1 MRKVE
6 HRLRLDLLRG
16 GNQGYIRVKRGENG
30 ARRLAIALY
39 MHSVPYMA
47 DAGTTA
53 VFRAIKPDNKKLFNS
68 TTITDNVVTVGL
80 TTQTVAALGTVRC
93 ELSIY
98 GTNNELLYS
107 PQFDIIVEDYL
118 YSDTAIEST
127 NEYTDLTEA
136 ISKVNNIVSTEA
148 ARVAA
153 ENQRVANETARVS
166 AEAER
171 ASAETARA
179 AAETA
184 RATAETERASAETTR
199 ASAESSRAFS
209 ENIRKQAEKQRV
221 SSETLRDNAEAGRS
235 TAESGRRSA
244 ETARV
249 QEFNAIK
256 ADAQDAATA
265 EATRA
270 TNEATRVAAETNR
283 VNAEQLRVALYN
295 LWNNAT
301 ASAYDSLSP
310 SVTLSNKDGHKHF
323 NFGIPSNSRERDEIE
338 AGELES
344 TALNFTGFTFYNI
357 WEPDLEWDANISSY
371 GLPSGINKSFVL
383 ITGPAE
389 ITEDGNI
396 DHSWDVPQTIF
407 DGQNIYIRRLGV
419 SHEGLGSEDDP
430 LVVSYYN
437 KDWEPVGGTADAV
450 TYTPQTLT
458 TEQQKQARTN
468 IGAGQPVFVVNV
480 TSTVDDNYTA
490 DKTAAEIAAAYQ
502 AGRTIVCKTQARF
515 LIGYIPVELPLV
527 SRNQERVFSFAV
539 DQLVQ
544 GNWIFAITVNISDSG
559 VEVFTRGVEIYEKP
573 ASGIPK
579 SDLAD
584 DVQTSL
590 AKADTAISLG
600 LTAAT
605 PGQIIKVKTVHDGKP
620 TEWETVNPDYT
631 LTVTVN
637 TQDGVTVTGQT
648 VTVRAGDA
656 DGPVYGTA
664 EYNGQPVSFRV
675 PDGFAYYV
683 EVTDNLA
690 AHFKPTTVKGVI
702 NNANAAV
709 TLLYNDFGTIQTAPD
724 IQAAL
729 DADMDLTELVGQQIT
744 CQRGN
749 DTLLWDVVDYDS
761 VAKVVTLCTHDVLP
775 DNMQFE
781 PVQALMYC
789 ENGLAAG
796 SYTFKQS
803 NAQYYF
809 TLIQAIPAGGQ
820 LRATT
825 SEFQTYESTTS
836 TTQIE
841 SGTVSTGTIDGA
853 TNLGQTGTGNLN
865 HQDRVNYG
873 SNNFGESGIL
883 QWLNSDS
890 PANTPM
896 LRLTKFSRPYVPT
909 KAGFKADLDAEFLA
923 CIQDTTWKCS
933 ANKVYECPVSLGG
946 IAQKGNPYTVTAKFA
961 LASEIEVFGEYGGV
975 QDGGTVW
982 GLYVDAEATD
992 RIKYYNNSARSWW
1005 LRSPSWNGA
1014 NLVRF
1019 VNASGEGRD
1028 RNVRDSFG
1036 VAVACKIAKSN

>member
-39 MHSVPYMA
+39 MHSVPYMT

-53 VFRAIKPDNKKLFNS
+53 VFRAIKPDNTKLFNS
-68 TTITDNVVTVGL
+68 ATITDNVVTVGL

-118 YSDTAIEST
+118 YSDTAVEST
-127 NEYTDLTEA
+127 GEYTELTEA

-179 AAETA
+179 EAETA
-184 RATAETERASAETTR
+184 RAAAETERASAETTR

-221 SSETLRDNAEAGRS
+221 SSETQRDTAETARS

-270 TNEATRVAAETNR
+270 TNEAARISAEESRTTAETER
-283 VNAEQLRVALYN
+283 RFAEKSRQLEALQ
-295 LWNNAT
+295 WANAT
-301 ASAYDSLSP
+301 AEVKVHHTPNVVLG
-310 SVTLSNKDGHKHF
+310 NKDGHKHF
-323 NFGIPSNSRERDEIE
+323 EFWLP
-338 AGELES
+338 AGEVTERNTIAAGDIEKLARKNKYFVAYKIPLGEDINNAS
-344 TALNFTGFTFYNI
+344 VGLPA
-357 WEPDLEWDANISSY
+357 DLEKTFLLINIPYETVSHGNEESEWIQPQVIMDGANIY
-371 GLPSGINKSFVL
+371 M
-383 ITGPAE
+383 
-389 ITEDGNI
+389 
-396 DHSWDVPQTIF
+396 
-407 DGQNIYIRRLGV
+407 RRLMVVETGT
-419 SHEGLGSEDDP
+419 GSEDDP
-430 LVVSYYN
+430 IVVSYYN

-458 TEQQKQARTN
+458 EEQQAQARTN
-468 IGAGQPVFVVNV
+468 IGAEKAG
-480 TSTVDDNYTA
+480 TGYT
-490 DKTAAEIAAAYQ
+490 
-502 AGRTIVCKTQARF
+502 
-515 LIGYIPVELPLV
+515 
-527 SRNQERVFSFAV
+527 
-539 DQLVQ
+539 
-544 GNWIFAITVNISDSG
+544 
-559 VEVFTRGVEIYEKP
+559 KP

-579 SDLAD
+579 SDLEQS
-584 DVQTSL
+584 VQTSL
-590 AKADTAISLG
+590 DKADTAISLG

-605 PGQIIKVKTVHDGKP
+605 PGQIIKVKTVQDGKP
-620 TEWETVNPDYT
+620 TEWEAVNPDYT
-631 LTVTVN
+631 LTVTVS

-664 EYNGQPVSFRV
+664 EYNGQPVSVRV
-675 PDGFAYYV
+675 PNGFAYFV

-690 AHFKPTTVKGVI
+690 AHFRPTTVKGVI
-702 NNANAAV
+702 NGANAAV
-709 TLLYNDFGTIQTAPD
+709 TLLYNDFSTIKTAPD

-729 DADMDLTELVGQQIT
+729 DADMDLTDLVGQQIT

-749 DTLLWDVVDYDS
+749 DTLSWDVVDYDS
-761 VAKVVTLCTHDVLP
+761 TAKVVTLCTHDVLP
-775 DNMQFE
+775 EAVQFE

-796 SYTFKQS
+796 SYTFKWDSKQC
-803 NAQYYF
+803 YF
-809 TLIQAIPAGGQ
+809 TLTQAIPAGGQ
-820 LRATT
+820 LRATN
-825 SEFQTYESTTS
+825 SEFQTYESTTA
-836 TTQIE
+836 TAQIE
-841 SGTVSTGTIDGA
+841 SGTVSTDVIDGA
-853 TNLGQTGTGNLN
+853 INLGQTGTGSLN
-865 HQDRVNYG
+865 HSERVIRG

-890 PANTPM
+890 PAGASLP
-896 LRLTKFSRPYVPT
+896 RPTKFSRPYVLS
-909 KAGFKADLDAEFLA
+909 KAGFKAGLDVDFLV
-923 CIQDTTWKCS
+923 CIQETIWKCN
-933 ANKVYECPVSLGG
+933 ANNNYECPASLGG
-946 IAQKGNPYTVTAKFA
+946 IAQKSAPYTVTAKFA
-961 LASEIEVFGEYGGV
+961 LASATEIFGEYGGV
-975 QDGGTVW
+975 ADGSTIW
-982 GLYVDAEATD
+982 DLYTGAETTD
-992 RIKYYNNSARSWW
+992 RIKYYNNVARVWL
-1005 LRSPSWNGA
+1005 LRSPFYA
-1014 NLVRF
+1014 NTHNISN
-1019 VNASGEGRD
+1019 VNNSGNFSIGES
-1028 RNVRDSFG
+1028 NSNQNF
-1036 VAVACKIAKSN
+1036 AVACKIAKSN